1 MEKHIDIDAL
11 AARLRPI
18 VGDNGALHP
27 HTIDKLRPH
36 LWACPV
42 PAAVHLLGEQGVRLI
57 NAPMAQLTG
66 TDVAAPTVPL
76 HLMCPMNV
84 MAYHAMSHHFGTDT
98 RSPFA
103 HLVCMGSGAAPSALL
118 WQVRH
123 VGRAVG
129 HAVLLSG
136 LMPLVPAMAVG
147 GAAPAQAI
155 GVMARLSPRER
166 EVLRLLAADLSNEEV
181 ARVLSIAMN
190 TLATHKKAIMRKL
203 GARHIMGLLGKMVP
217 SLGE

>member
-1 MEKHIDIDAL
+1 MEKPVDIDVL

-36 LWACPV
+36 LGACPV

-57 NAPMAQLTG
+57 NAPMARLTG
-66 TDVAAPTVPL
+66 TDVAAPTLPL
-76 HLMCPMNV
+76 QLMCAINV
-84 MAYHAMSHHFGTDT
+84 MAFHAMCHHYGTDT

-103 HLVCMGSGAAPSALL
+103 HLVCMGSGAAPGALL

-136 LMPLVPAMAVG
+136 LTPLVPAMAVG
-147 GAAPAQAI
+147 ATAPAPGTEA
-155 GVMARLSPRER
+155 MACLSPRER

-190 TLATHKKAIMRKL
+190 TLATHKKAILRKL
-203 GARHIMGLLGKMVP
+203 GLRNIMGLLGKMVP
-217 SLGE
+217 SLGQ